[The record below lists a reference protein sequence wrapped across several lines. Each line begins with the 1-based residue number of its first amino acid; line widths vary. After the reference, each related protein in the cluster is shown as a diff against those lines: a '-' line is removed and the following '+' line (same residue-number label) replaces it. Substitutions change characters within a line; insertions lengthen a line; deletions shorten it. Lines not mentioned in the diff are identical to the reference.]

1 MCYFGFTRLGYCLI
15 YLHFYM
21 SLNRRDWNYI
31 SYHVVRLDIVVLS
44 DLQSLFWLFLYEHN
58 TRFLTMNPFVTYILQ
73 TSTGVTGPFRPKTR
87 MCLPVIG
94 IRGFTRVSAPWAGW
108 VVCLWFWPSCCL
120 SQKQMALNLKWRVF
134 FYLFPKLRLSWIEL
148 MW

>member
-1 MCYFGFTRLGYCLI
+1 MLFWFQSLGILFTIYFKIF
-15 YLHFYM
+15 M

-31 SYHVVRLDIVVLS
+31 SYHVVRLDIILLS
-44 DLQSLFWLFLYEHN
+44 NLQSLFWLFLYEHN
-58 TRFLTMNPFVTYILQ
+58 TRFLTRNPFVTYTLQ

-120 SQKQMALNLKWRVF
+120 CQKQIAWTL
-134 FYLFPKLRLSWIEL
+134 KLRFFFFLICFWSWDCPGL
-148 MW
+148 N